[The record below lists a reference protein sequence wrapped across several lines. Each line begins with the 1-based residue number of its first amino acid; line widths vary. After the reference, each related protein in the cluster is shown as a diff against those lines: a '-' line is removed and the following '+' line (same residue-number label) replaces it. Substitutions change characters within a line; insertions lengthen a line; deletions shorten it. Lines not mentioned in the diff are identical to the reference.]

1 MYRPHP
7 RSALIR
13 SGVSVILGMIA
24 AVFLTAYSVPQAGI
38 IARSPET
45 HSAPLKIV
53 HMGEPRVV
61 VAAPRKVTRP
71 RRTAPTLLPV
81 VNQKDIESR
90 HRVLADRVLRA
101 LPASCREP
109 LRNFYVNYDKNAANR
124 GLGGASTIIIV
135 GTVPDDE
142 FMALIVHECGHV
154 ADLGGLR
161 GSESSGYS
169 DFYDGNTPIHTDD
182 PSVAFYQISWLTPTT
197 YRPNAKASHFVSG
210 YASVDPFED
219 FAETYAYYALQR
231 ETFRKLAATNDV
243 LQAKYDFMEN
253 VVFADTPAFAEGA
266 HIPGA
271 KVPWDITKLPYVWHV
286 KK

>member
-1 MYRPHP
+1 MYRLHL

-24 AVFLTAYSVPQAGI
+24 VSFFAANSVPQAGI
-38 IARSPET
+38 TARSPEA

-53 HMGEPRVV
+53 YMGKPHVV
-61 VAAPRKVTRP
+61 IAAPRKVTPP
-71 RRTAPTLLPV
+71 RRTAPILLPV

-90 HRVLADRVLRA
+90 HRVLGDRVLRA

-109 LRNFYVNYDKNAANR
+109 LRNFYVNYDKNVANR
-124 GLGGASTIIIV
+124 GLGGESTIIVI

-142 FMALIVHECGHV
+142 FIALIVHECGHV

-161 GSESSGYS
+161 GSDSSGYS
-169 DFYDGNTPIHTDD
+169 DFYDGNTPIHIDD
-182 PSVAFYQISWLTPTT
+182 QSVAFYQISWLTPTT

-231 ETFRKLAATNDV
+231 EAFRKLAETNTV
-243 LQAKYDFMEN
+243 LQAKYDFMEQ
-253 VVFADTPAFAEGA
+253 VVFAGTPAFAEGA
-266 HIPGA
+266 HVPGA
-271 KVPWDITKLPYVWHV
+271 KVPWDITKLPYVWHA